1 MNAIEAIVQNL
12 CEVRRR
18 SIIIWESIPHE
29 FLDWRPD
36 SEALSIKE
44 MIRHVLDSEHYYH
57 LALLNEGSLSAYES
71 PYEARTFTMLKDEL
85 DFSETY
91 RNEFMNTVKSY
102 TQEDLT
108 RIQIDRKDVGYIRS
122 LGDMLMRIAYHEA
135 VHSGQ
140 LLDYLRT
147 AGLKRPKVWD

>member
-12 CEVRRR
+12 SEVRRR
-18 SIIIWESIPHE
+18 SLIIWGSIPDAL
-29 FLDWRPD
+29 LDWRPD
-36 SEALSIKE
+36 SEALSMKE
-44 MIRHVLDSEHYYH
+44 MIRHVLESEHYYH
-57 LALLNEGSLSAYES
+57 LALLNEGSLTSYES
-71 PYEARTFTMLKDEL
+71 PYEARAFTTLKDEL
-85 DFSETY
+85 RFSETY

-102 TQEDLT
+102 TEEDLS

-147 AGLKRPKVWD
+147 AGVKRPKVWD

>member
-1 MNAIEAIVQNL
+1 MK
-12 CEVRRR
+12 EVT
-18 SIIIWESIPHE
+18 S
-29 FLDWRPD
+29 
-36 SEALSIKE
+36 
-44 MIRHVLDSEHYYH
+44 
-57 LALLNEGSLSAYES
+57 YES
-71 PYEARTFTMLKDEL
+71 PYETRTFTTLKEEL
-85 DFSETY
+85 NFSETY

-102 TQEDLT
+102 TPEDLT

-140 LLDYLRT
+140 LLDYLRL

>member
-1 MNAIEAIVQNL
+1 MNAIEAIVHNL
-12 CEVRRR
+12 SEVRRR
-18 SIIIWESIPHE
+18 SIKIWESIPDE

-36 SEALSIKE
+36 SEAMSMKE

-71 PYEARTFTMLKDEL
+71 PYETRAFTTLQEEL
-85 DFSETY
+85 RFSEKY
-91 RNEFMNTVKSY
+91 RNAFMNTVTSY
-102 TQEDLT
+102 AQEDLT
-108 RIQIDRKDVGYIRS
+108 RIQIDRSDVGYIRS

-147 AGLKRPKVWD
+147 AGLERPRVWD

>member
-12 CEVRRR
+12 SEVRRR
-18 SIIIWESIPHE
+18 SMIIWESIPDE

-36 SEALSIKE
+36 SEALSMKE

-57 LALLNEGSLSAYES
+57 LALLNEGSLTTYES
-71 PYEARTFTMLKDEL
+71 PYETRAFTTLKEEL
-85 DFSETY
+85 NFSETY
-91 RNEFMNTVKSY
+91 RNAFINTVKSY
-102 TQEDLT
+102 AQEDLT
-108 RIQIDRKDVGYIRS
+108 RIQIDRRDVGYIRS

-140 LLDYLRT
+140 LLDYLRS

>member
-1 MNAIEAIVQNL
+1 MNAIEVIVQNL
-12 CEVRRR
+12 SEVRRR
-18 SIIIWESIPHE
+18 SLIIWGSIPDD

-36 SEALSIKE
+36 LEAMSIKE

-57 LALLNEGSLSAYES
+57 LALLNKGSLTAYES
-71 PYEARTFTMLKDEL
+71 PYEAHPFVTLQEEL

-91 RNEFMNTVKSY
+91 RNAFMNTVKSY

-122 LGDMLMRIAYHEA
+122 LSDMLMRIAYHEA

-140 LLDYLRT
+140 LLDYLRS

>member
-1 MNAIEAIVQNL
+1 MH
-12 CEVRRR
+12 CERKFWYNVKIYLKSKGSSYECYR
-18 SIIIWESIPHE
+18 S
-29 FLDWRPD
+29 
-36 SEALSIKE
+36 
-44 MIRHVLDSEHYYH
+44 H
-57 LALLNEGSLSAYES
+57 LALLNEGSLTAYES
-71 PYEARTFTMLKDEL
+71 PYEARAFTTLRDEL
-85 DFSETY
+85 QFSEPY

-102 TQEDLT
+102 TEEDLT

-147 AGLKRPKVWD
+147 AGVKRPKVWD